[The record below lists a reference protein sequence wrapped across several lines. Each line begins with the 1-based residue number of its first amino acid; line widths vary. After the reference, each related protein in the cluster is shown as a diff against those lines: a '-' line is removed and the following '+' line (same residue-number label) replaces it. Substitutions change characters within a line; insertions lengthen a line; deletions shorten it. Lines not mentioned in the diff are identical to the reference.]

1 MNKQILQDF
10 PTLSRMI
17 EWGPVKA
24 NFKLKHAI
32 EESLVSNVTII
43 PYVGDKYV
51 IFQVANGNWELPGG
65 TLEAGERYLEALK
78 REVMEELGGEL
89 NSYHIFG
96 QFDCE
101 SAAGAPYKPHIPHP
115 NFVRVVG
122 YGEVNIVGQPLNPE
136 DGEQVIAVEV
146 VEIDEAINRFE
157 SNGRFDIAE
166 LYKLAHLLRRGENLH
181 DHV

>member
-1 MNKQILQDF
+1 MDEQILQDL
-10 PTLSRMI
+10 PTLSSTI

-24 NFKLKHAI
+24 NFKLNHAI
-32 EESLVSNVTII
+32 DEALVSNVTII
-43 PYVGDKYV
+43 PYVGNKYV

-89 NSYHIFG
+89 ISYHIFG

-101 SAAGAPYKPHIPHP
+101 SVADAPYKPHIPHP

-122 YGEVNIVGQPLNPE
+122 CGEVNIVGQPLNPE

-146 VEIDEAINRFE
+146 VEIEEAIHRLE
-157 SNGRFDIAE
+157 GNGRYDIAE
-166 LYKLAHLLRRGENLH
+166 LYKLAHLLRSGGILH
-181 DHV
+181 DNV